1 MHILQRRF
9 LRTLVRN
16 GRRNSGRGRNNFF
29 EVLNNLVPQE
39 DKIGFSVIVFL
50 MSKDQL
56 ISNIS

>member
-1 MHILQRRF
+1 MVDVIPEEVE
-9 LRTLVRN
+9 TI
-16 GRRNSGRGRNNFF
+16 FF